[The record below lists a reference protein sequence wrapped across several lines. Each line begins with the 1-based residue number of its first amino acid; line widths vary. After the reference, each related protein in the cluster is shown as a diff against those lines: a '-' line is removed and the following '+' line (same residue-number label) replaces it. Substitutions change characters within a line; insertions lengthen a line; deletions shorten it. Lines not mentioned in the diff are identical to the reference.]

1 MFKTQFKSNV
11 WALLAFSLALVGLT
25 IWSVTSAQN
34 FYVFDLLYGQ
44 DVTPIKRLELKSIN
58 EASPWQQKINF
69 HQKSGTYLLR
79 GEVDLANASDK
90 HLGMLVVLQASY
102 KLYWDGQLIETN
114 GVVGDSKTSEVPG
127 KMNNTVIIP
136 RALTTQGKHQVLFQ
150 LSNYHRSSANS
161 FRLLL
166 VGTYDQLTQRPLI
179 FTAILYILAGSFFT
193 IAIYY
198 LLLYLI
204 AYRQASLLVFG
215 MLSLCFCLLTLFEH
229 SKPIY
234 QYPYPWH
241 LTRLM
246 IIDALSYAI
255 SYLIVLFFL
264 LRFQPPRQPLILLVL
279 TLLLVSMHQLNFNP
293 EGVFYM
299 YISALF
305 IALLIIIRAM
315 WQKQRGSLEAF
326 SGILAC
332 FISLNYYDLTL
343 FLGFFGLIVFMLISL
358 SIQLK
363 AQQQTEKNAL
373 LRSSRLEIE
382 LLKKQL
388 QPHFLMNTLTSVI
401 GWIEAEPA
409 TSVKLIEALADELKI
424 LLQIASEKLIT
435 LSQEIAL
442 CQAHIAVMRYR
453 KNTVYTLEVQYEK
466 EDVMIPPAIFHTL
479 LENGITHSD
488 AHAGGL
494 VFMLKQQLHAQGITY
509 VFTSKHRQSKNEIT
523 TTGTNGTGH
532 RYIKARLDESFS
544 GRWEFYSENTPNG
557 WQDVIHLKK

>member
-1 MFKTQFKSNV
+1 MFKTQLKSSI
-11 WALLAFSLALVGLT
+11 WALLSFSLILVGLT
-25 IWSVTSAQN
+25 IWSLTSAQN

-44 DVTPIKRLELKSIN
+44 DVTLIKRLELKNIN
-58 EASPWQQKINF
+58 EVSPWQQKIDF
-69 HQKSGTYLLR
+69 HKKSGTYLLR
-79 GEVDLANASDK
+79 GEVDLANASDR

-102 KLYWDGQLIETN
+102 KLYWDGQLIDNN
-114 GVVGDSKTSEVPG
+114 GIVGNSKASEVPG

-136 RALTTQGKHQVLFQ
+136 RALTTQGKHKVLFQ
-150 LSNYHRSSANS
+150 LSNYHRSSTNS

-179 FTAILYILAGSFFT
+179 FTAVLYILAGSFFT

-215 MLSLCFCLLTLFEH
+215 VLSLCFCLLTLFEH

-241 LTRLM
+241 LTRL
-246 IIDALSYAI
+246 IIITTLSYAI

-279 TLLLVSMHQLNFNP
+279 TLLLVIMNLLDFNP

-315 WQKQRGSLEAF
+315 WQKQKGSLEAF

-343 FLGFFGLIVFMLISL
+343 FLGFFGLVVFMLISL

-363 AQQQTEKNAL
+363 AQQQTERNAL

-424 LLQIASEKLIT
+424 LLQISSQKLIT

-442 CQAHIAVMRYR
+442 CEAHIAVMRYR
-453 KNTVYTLEVQYEK
+453 KNTVYTLDVQCEK
-466 EDVMIPPAIFHTL
+466 DDVMIPPAIFHTL

-488 AHAGGL
+488 AQAGGL
-494 VFMLKQQLHAQGITY
+494 VFMLKQQLHAQGVTY
-509 VFTSKHRQSKNEIT
+509 VFTSKHRQSTNEAT
-523 TTGTNGTGH
+523 TKGTNGTGH
-532 RYIKARLDESFS
+532 RYIKARLDESFP
-544 GRWEFYSENTPNG
+544 GRWEFYSENTSSG
-557 WQDVIHLKK
+557 WQDIIHLKK